1 MEIAMARRLGPDQ
14 QQNRINT
21 LMQHKRTP
29 VFKKL
34 PVIIMTMKN

>member
-21 LMQHKRTP
+21 LMQHKQAP

-34 PVIIMTMKN
+34 SVIIIPMKN